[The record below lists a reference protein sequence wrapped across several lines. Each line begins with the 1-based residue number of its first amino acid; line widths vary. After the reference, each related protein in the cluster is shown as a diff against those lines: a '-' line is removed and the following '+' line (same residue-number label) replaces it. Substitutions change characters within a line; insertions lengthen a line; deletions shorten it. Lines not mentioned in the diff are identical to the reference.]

1 MEIDFS
7 HFAGKTVALLGF
19 GRTHRALLPYLLR
32 AGARV
37 SVRDRRPDA
46 PSAQELALFAAR
58 GVRFFSGDGYLDGLF
73 EDILFRTPVLRP
85 DLPEIR
91 AAIARGAQLL
101 DEYTLFCEKTP
112 ATRLAVTGSDGK
124 TTTATLTH
132 RLLLAAGRR
141 AFLGGNIG
149 TPLLS
154 LLPEMRTGDLAV
166 CELSSF
172 QLMSA
177 PPPPARAV
185 VTNISENH
193 LNWHRDMEE
202 YVEAKARVLGA
213 GTACV
218 LRADDPYTPRLLS
231 RAGGEITLFS
241 LTRGHAALDRLSP
254 NCHTIYIN
262 KGDICLDGEAVMPVQ
277 DIRLPGRHNIE
288 NYMAALGLALPFLG
302 SLAPVREVA
311 ATFGGVPHRL
321 EFIREVGGVCYYN
334 SSIDSTP
341 TRTAAALSALPSCT
355 RLLCGG
361 RGKGLSPAPLA
372 EAVARAPHLRA
383 VYLFGEC
390 RAELA
395 AALSKCHILVI
406 EKVTMK
412 EAVLAAAEDSRARD
426 CVLLSPACTSFD
438 EFSDFEARG
447 EAFRRLV
454 YSL

>member
-1 MEIDFS
+1 MS
-7 HFAGKTVALLGF
+7 LPTLSQKTVALLGW

-37 SVRDRRPDA
+37 TVRDRRPDA
-46 PSAQELALFAAR
+46 PSAQDLALFSTQ
-58 GVRFFSGDGYLDGLF
+58 GVSFFLGEGYLDDLF
-73 EDILFRTPVLRP
+73 EEILFRTPVLRP
-85 DLPEIR
+85 DLPEIQ
-91 AAIARGAQLL
+91 AAISRGAVLS

-124 TTTATLTH
+124 TTTATLVH
-132 RLLLAAGRR
+132 RLLRAAGCR

-149 TPLLS
+149 LPLVS
-154 LLPEMRTGDLAV
+154 LLPEMRAGDFAV

-177 PPPPARAV
+177 PPPPARAA

-202 YVEAKARVLGA
+202 YVAAKERVLGTD
-213 GTACV
+213 TACV
-218 LRADDPYTPRLLS
+218 LRAHDPYTPRLLTQAS
-231 RAGGEITLFS
+231 GEVTLFS
-241 LTRGHAALDRLSP
+241 LEQNRAALDRLSP
-254 NCHTIYIN
+254 NCHTIYLE
-262 KGDICLDGEAVMPVQ
+262 KGDICLDGEAVVAVRE
-277 DIRLPGRHNIE
+277 IRLPGRHNIE
-288 NYMAALGLALPFLG
+288 NYMAALGLTFPYLG
-302 SLAPVREVA
+302 DAAPVVRQVA
-311 ATFGGVPHRL
+311 AEFGGVPHRL
-321 EFIREVGGVCYYN
+321 EFIREVRGVCFYN

-341 TRTAAALSALPSCT
+341 TRTAAALAALPSCT

-361 RGKGLSPAPLA
+361 RGKGLSPAPLV

-390 RAELA
+390 RATLS
-395 AALSKCHILVI
+395 AALSKCRISLI
-406 EKVTMK
+406 GKVTMR
-412 EAVLAAAEDSRARD
+412 EAVEAAAEDSRAGD

-454 YSL
+454 QSL